1 MRQTE
6 LKNRVVFA
14 PTCPVWVRSP
24 YEGKFTDQAVA
35 YYEERARGG
44 VGLIIIGGNLISQDT
59 LYSPFLFPGL
69 WDDDQIEGLAAIA
82 QAVHRHGCKLSVQ
95 LLHVGLRA
103 ATVFKTDPAYDF
115 DANWYMSAPSAV
127 PPGEYPGALMPKE
140 LEEAE
145 ILQILDDYGSA
156 AQRAAAAGLDGVEF
170 HMAHGYLPWQFLSP
184 LYNLRT
190 DGWGGSYENRLRFSL
205 DAMTRIRQAI
215 GEDMLLGYRINST
228 SFWEGDL
235 EPDDLKEIVADFDR
249 QLDVD
254 YVSLSAGV
262 HHSYIHTPMDY
273 EEGWEREYTR
283 AIKEITK
290 KPVLL
295 VGRYNT
301 PGAAEDALVENDAD
315 AILLAR
321 QMFAEPE
328 WVNKAMQGR
337 EDDIRRCVAANFCWR
352 SVTRGGRVQCVYNP
366 ELGRE
371 RAWGAGTLERP
382 AAARKALV
390 IGGGPAGLE
399 YARVASAIGHDV
411 VLYEGDEVTGG
422 HTRAYGALPHRSEYA
437 RIGRWLTDQAVK
449 NGTIVHTSSRV
460 EVGNLDEILAA
471 ERPDHVVVATGSR
484 VRRDGFQGQTARP
497 LPGHETGN
505 CIGWDEVALG
515 AASPS
520 GRVLV
525 IDDLQDVAAP
535 LVAHK
540 LAEEGATVQLL
551 TRWPM
556 VAMDTVGDVYLHWM
570 LTYLYQSG
578 VEMLTDHFVKEIRGD
593 HVEVFNVYM
602 PSVTRE
608 LTVDAIVM
616 ATGRASE
623 NQLYSVLRA
632 RGASVEMIGD
642 AVAPRGTY
650 EATYEG
656 HRQARKLTELGSAS
670 MAAATA
676 TR

>member
-1 MRQTE
+1 
-6 LKNRVVFA
+6 
-14 PTCPVWVRSP
+14 
-24 YEGKFTDQAVA
+24 
-35 YYEERARGG
+35 
-44 VGLIIIGGNLISQDT
+44 
-59 LYSPFLFPGL
+59 
-69 WDDDQIEGLAAIA
+69 
-82 QAVHRHGCKLSVQ
+82 
-95 LLHVGLRA
+95 
-103 ATVFKTDPAYDF
+103 
-115 DANWYMSAPSAV
+115 MSAPSAV

-140 LEEAE
+140 LEERE
-145 ILQILDDYGSA
+145 ILQILDSYGSA

-283 AIKEITK
+283 AIKQITK

-301 PGAAEDALVENDAD
+301 PGGAEVALVENDAD

-328 WVNKAMQGR
+328 WVNKATQGR

-382 AAARKALV
+382 AAARKVLV

-411 VLYEGDEVTGG
+411 VLYESDEVTGG

-449 NGTIVHTSSRV
+449 NGTIVHTFSHV
-460 EVGNLDEILAA
+460 EAGNLDELLAG
-471 ERPDHVVVATGSR
+471 ERP
-484 VRRDGFQGQTARP
+484 
-497 LPGHETGN
+497 
-505 CIGWDEVALG
+505 
-515 AASPS
+515 
-520 GRVLV
+520 
-525 IDDLQDVAAP
+525 
-535 LVAHK
+535 
-540 LAEEGATVQLL
+540 VQLL

-593 HVEVFNVYM
+593 RVEVFNVYM

-623 NQLYSVLRA
+623 NQLYSVLKA

-642 AVAPRGTY
+642 AVAPPGHVRGDLRG
-650 EATYEG
+650 APSG
-656 HRQARKLTELGSAS
+656 AQADHDRAGRAVSL
-670 MAAATA
+670 ATA
-676 TR
+676 QRARSEIRAWPAPPRAPTSAVRKRSTFARLISS